1 MSGSGFS
8 TPFSGLTQ
16 PQYDFLVKTSPAG
29 FVPEPSRVGTYSN
42 PVQNTA
48 DRSWQEV
55 LRAPGSGYTWTPA
68 DQASWKQ
75 NCNFGPHNAGPALV
89 FFLPANSK
97 TGQLAKK
104 IKLELHIFGIVVRG
118 KNCL

>member
-48 DRSWQEV
+48 DRS
-55 LRAPGSGYTWTPA
+55 
-68 DQASWKQ
+68 
-75 NCNFGPHNAGPALV
+75 
-89 FFLPANSK
+89 
-97 TGQLAKK
+97 
-104 IKLELHIFGIVVRG
+104 
-118 KNCL
+118 